1 MTTNFLEFK
10 KHVYSKKVEKK
21 KKKIKK
27 NLTYVQENLNFF
39 HLEDLLKIDFVSGS

>member
-10 KHVYSKKVEKK
+10 KHVYSKKL
-21 KKKIKK
+21 KKKIKEK
-27 NLTYVQENLNFF
+27 LTFVQENLNFF